1 MRLILRLCVSFSAAF
16 LSVGLFLCV
25 CAHTSCEDGVLG
37 SDWRMRWPC
46 WSLQMAVCI
55 LGVPLLAFP
64 LLVSLGGPPAGLL
77 LSLSVKDFD
86 RKKEPDSWHGA
97 EVEEGAEG
105 CCRLCTCYTSLRM
118 AATCCAICF
127 ASDKPAVCLPTVE
140 METLP
145 MNLQCLKKRKKHS
158 YCVFYLLSHIQG
170 GPLWPLWP
178 KLTLCQL
185 SHITVDNKEA
195 RRREL
200 WRHLLQQVNKLFV
213 QVEGERQ
220 RGGGAKGGGR
230 GPQLMG
236 GSNLRVMKAWFIAR
250 DCLLSSFLMS
260 QIDDAPGV
268 LLLLSHLEQ
277 TEE

>member
-1 MRLILRLCVSFSAAF
+1 MWGA
-16 LSVGLFLCV
+16 
-25 CAHTSCEDGVLG
+25 
-37 SDWRMRWPC
+37 
-46 WSLQMAVCI
+46 
-55 LGVPLLAFP
+55 P
-64 LLVSLGGPPAGLL
+64 LLVSLGGPPAGPALI
-77 LSLSVKDFD
+77 SLSEGLWQK
-86 RKKEPDSWHGA
+86 REPDSWHGA

-105 CCRLCTCYTSLRM
+105 FCRLCTCYASLRM

-140 METLP
+140 MATLP
-145 MNLQCLKKRKKHS
+145 MNLHS
-158 YCVFYLLSHIQG
+158 YCVFYLLSHTQG
-170 GPLWPLWP
+170 GPFWPLWP

-185 SHITVDNKEA
+185 SHITVDNKET

-213 QVEGERQ
+213 QVEGERK